1 MSKATVSPQRFLQFL
16 QNAFPGT
23 TAPVIQSFT
32 SLQNR
37 KAILHRV
44 LVYYITPRTLITIFE
59 YDKGIHSSF

>member
-16 QNAFPGT
+16 QNAFTGT

-37 KAILHRV
+37 KAILHQV